1 MGIPRPVSRVVGSR
15 DVQRSSPR
23 RRGGAARRLG
33 HKLSVA
39 ALAIC
44 TAALLPTPA
53 AGAETPDSSQSA
65 FSDLGDA
72 PAEFTAALEALE
84 SEGVLEDTGCGDGQF
99 CPDGSIPRWE
109 AAVWLVRV
117 LDGADPAEGLT
128 SRFTDVDATVWWAPH
143 TERLA
148 QLEIANGCA
157 TDPARFCPQD
167 PVSRAEMAAL
177 LAQAFDAESASP
189 AGFGDTGGHSAA
201 DDIDAV
207 HAAGIVAGCST
218 DPLLYCPDRDATR
231 AEMAGAVHAADTLL
245 GDIDSLGTDT
255 GSASTGTTGTGTD
268 TTNSGSAGT
277 ASSAQGAGSSETD
290 PDTGQQPPAETPD
303 SQQPSSSTED
313 SSETAD
319 GPIIDDDGYI
329 VPDRGGEPI
338 NADEFARMVLERIV
352 EYLKQQGR

>member
-1 MGIPRPVSRVVGSR
+1 MGIPRPVSLVVGSE

-23 RRGGAARRLG
+23 RRGNAARPRG
-33 HKLSVA
+33 RKLAVA
-39 ALAIC
+39 ALAVC
-44 TAALLPTPA
+44 TAALVPVSA
-53 AGAETPDSSQSA
+53 AGAETPSSSQSA
-65 FSDLGDA
+65 FSDLGEA

-84 SEGVLEDTGCGDGQF
+84 SEGVLEGTGCGVGNF
-99 CPDGSIPRWE
+99 CPNESIPRWE

-117 LDGADPAEGLT
+117 LDGADPAEGLAT
-128 SRFTDVDATVWWAPH
+128 RFTDVDATAWWAPH

-148 QLEIANGCA
+148 QLEIADGCA

-189 AGFGDTGGHSAA
+189 AGFGDTGGNFAA
-201 DDIDAV
+201 DDIDAL

-231 AEMAGAVHAADTLL
+231 AELAGAVRAADAL
-245 GDIDSLGTDT
+245 GGDT
-255 GSASTGTTGTGTD
+255 GSTGTGTASTD
-268 TTNSGSAGT
+268 TGTTNSGSAGT
-277 ASSAQGAGSSETD
+277 ASSAQAADSSETD

-303 SQQPSSSTED
+303 QQQPSSSTAD

-319 GPIIDDDGYI
+319 GPVIDDDGYV
-329 VPDRGGEPI
+329 VPDGGGKPI
-338 NADEFARMVLERIV
+338 NADEFTRMVMQRIV
-352 EYLKQQGR
+352 DYLKQQAG